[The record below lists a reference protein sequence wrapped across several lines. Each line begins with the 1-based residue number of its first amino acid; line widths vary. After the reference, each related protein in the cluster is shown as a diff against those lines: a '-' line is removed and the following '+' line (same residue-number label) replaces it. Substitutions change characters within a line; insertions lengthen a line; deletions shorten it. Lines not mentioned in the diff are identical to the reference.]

1 MKVNRDVGQDVCQ
14 YRVVVGWGN
23 IVMVVVQRVR
33 VVVLVM
39 HNWHVGQ
46 WVVKIML

>member
-1 MKVNRDVGQDVCQ
+1 MGQDVGQ

-39 HNWHVGQ
+39 HYWHVGQ
-46 WVVKIML
+46 WVMKIML